1 LIGDVLAEIETHC
14 PNCKKVFNFLTD
26 DVPVVD
32 SSLSG
37 SDIVH
42 LKCPHCSIR
51 YTIDMGDADID

>member
-1 LIGDVLAEIETHC
+1 LAEIETHC